1 MAAGARWCGSKTKL
15 GSDDEDDEEGG
26 ADQRSFCSA
35 LVPIKVGMGQPSRPH
50 PLQYSSVDG
59 NYYGTDGNGRKLLR
73 YGALV
78 KREEGDSKEE

>member
-35 LVPIKVGMGQPSRPH
+35 LVPIKVGMGQPSRPVLRTCTLLMPAH
-50 PLQYSSVDG
+50 PPD
-59 NYYGTDGNGRKLLR
+59 
-73 YGALV
+73 
-78 KREEGDSKEE
+78 